1 MVVTTTL
8 KEEAGAEAKEEGK
21 DEERGEV
28 EAKEGVEAGVAGEAG
43 DAQTM
48 VGDPTREDEGVGDL
62 TKAGTRR
69 RFNVGPAAIPK
80 IKIIDVLGEP

>member
-8 KEEAGAEAKEEGK
+8 KEEAGAEAKEEAK